1 MTSLT
6 KIYND
11 LTSREKTIGLFTLL
25 FVALTLSVAAKA
37 YAFIPKPEV
46 VVVKKVEKVPVY
58 LNAKDRKQIAC
69 MAENTY
75 FEAAHESRDG
85 RIAVNNVVM
94 NRVADAR
101 FPKTPCGVIAQRTQR
116 VCQFSWKCE
125 GPKRVKDHAAY
136 AEAKKIA
143 EQVYIGNIGDV
154 TGGAKFYHAY
164 YVNPGWRMRRLVQI
178 DSHIFY
184 QG

>member
-1 MTSLT
+1 MTSLL

-11 LTSREKTIGLFTLL
+11 LTTTERRIGLFMMLFLAITL
-25 FVALTLSVAAKA
+25 TVAAKA
-37 YAFIPKPEV
+37 YAYIPDPEV
-46 VVVKKVEKVPVY
+46 RIVRKVEKVPVY
-58 LNAKDRKQIAC
+58 LSAKDRKQIAC

-75 FEAAHESRDG
+75 FEAAYESRDG
-85 RIAVNNVVM
+85 KIAVNNVVM

-101 FPKTPCGVIAQRTQR
+101 FPKTPCAVISQRTNR

-125 GPKRVKDHAAY
+125 RGKRVRDHAAY

-154 TGGAKFYHAY
+154 TGGAKFYHAD
-164 YVNPGWRMRRLVQI
+164 YVNPRWRMQRLIQI